1 MGRGRKNTKA
11 VVETRRAAIE
21 QRMMIGPI
29 SRLEQKKIGEK
40 WGIAART
47 VRQDMGAVARGWR
60 EGVEADKVIDH
71 RARLLAESH
80 ALKQLCMRGGKEG
93 TALRCLEFQAQL
105 TGANSPLE
113 VNVSHSVDR
122 GDPAQVAARV
132 IKALPMACQVLGLPV
147 PELPEVIDAD
157 YHEGD

>member
-1 MGRGRKNTKA
+1 MGRKNTKA
-11 VVETRRAAIE
+11 LVATRRAAIE
-21 QRMMIGPI
+21 QRMMVGPL
-29 SRLEQKKIGEK
+29 SWRDQLAFGAK
-40 WGIAART
+40 WEITPRMVRMDMAIIAKS
-47 VRQDMGAVARGWR
+47 WR
-60 EGVEADKVIDH
+60 DGVEADKVIDH

-80 ALKQLCMRGGKEG
+80 ALKQLCLVGGKEG

-157 YHEGD
+157 YHEGE